1 MIPAGST
8 GTLLIMKRFVFS
20 LCLVFGAA
28 GARADDKRFAF
39 NQEEYVAGV
48 HRYGVTDDT
57 RIIGWQIS
65 DDLYFGRR
73 QGEVDDFGFVFK
85 HGATQYSFT
94 QHGIG
99 WRHAFTLH

>member
-1 MIPAGST
+1 MK
-8 GTLLIMKRFVFS
+8 TLLMT
-20 LCLVFGAA
+20 LCLVVAAA
-28 GARADDKRFAF
+28 GARADDKRFPL

-57 RIIGWQIS
+57 RVIGWQIR

-73 QGEVDDFGFVFK
+73 QGDIDDFGFVFK
-85 HGATQYSFT
+85 RGTTQYSFT